1 MATLKRKPLPPAADR
16 SSSETLLGSFNSRND
31 DLDLPENS
39 TEIEIPG
46 SHATGFRSTKITSTA
61 VASPVAFNRQDI
73 KDISPKEE
81 PLTHAKYPSSQ
92 RYRIFWYW
100 KWELAALGLAVG
112 LLAAITALLMSFNGQ
127 RVPDWGYSINLS
139 TLLALLA
146 TILRAI
152 IVMIIGQIIS
162 QAKWTWYSGDR
173 SRPLQHLQDF
183 DQGSRGTV
191 GSAFLLPKVLGGS
204 FVTALAALVMVFS
217 LAIGPFVQQAI
228 KTTSCAHPVQGMTAS
243 LPSAHYVPRQAEFG
257 SGEINTEPLSELNS
271 AVLAS
276 LNGGVNAV
284 ENQIGICSTSNCTFP
299 NGDPIDISTT
309 STVASSFSNVGM
321 CSSCVDV
328 SPLVELADNNAPYP
342 IWSLPN
348 GQSITFSNP
357 GAFGITEVANV
368 SINSDFLWLKSLLSP
383 EFAQASQWGVAMVT
397 SLALSSSQCGDTATP
412 YCRADMSF
420 TKRH

>member
-1 MATLKRKPLPPAADR
+1 
-16 SSSETLLGSFNSRND
+16 
-31 DLDLPENS
+31 LDLPENS

-61 VASPVAFNRQDI
+61 VASPVAFNRQNI

-81 PLTHAKYPSSQ
+81 SLTHAKYPSSQ

-162 QAKWTWYSGDR
+162 QAKWTWYSGGR

-204 FVTALAALVMVFS
+204 FVTALAALVMVFYWKVID
-217 LAIGPFVQQAI
+217 LLMENRYIGV
-228 KTTSCAHPVQGMTAS
+228 
-243 LPSAHYVPRQAEFG
+243 
-257 SGEINTEPLSELNS
+257 
-271 AVLAS
+271 
-276 LNGGVNAV
+276 
-284 ENQIGICSTSNCTFP
+284 
-299 NGDPIDISTT
+299 
-309 STVASSFSNVGM
+309 
-321 CSSCVDV
+321 
-328 SPLVELADNNAPYP
+328 
-342 IWSLPN
+342 
-348 GQSITFSNP
+348 
-357 GAFGITEVANV
+357 
-368 SINSDFLWLKSLLSP
+368 
-383 EFAQASQWGVAMVT
+383 
-397 SLALSSSQCGDTATP
+397 
-412 YCRADMSF
+412 
-420 TKRH
+420 